1 MRKFESYRSDVEDTI
16 MQDKIVVITGANSG
30 IGFETA
36 KALAEQGAQVVMACR
51 DATRA
56 EAALQDLK
64 QAVPQAQVQ
73 LMDLDLASFDSI
85 HAFAQSFKSQ
95 FKQLDVLVNNA
106 GLFPMTE
113 QKTTEGFEMQFG
125 VNHLGHFLL
134 THLLLP
140 ELKAAGNARVVNVAS
155 MIHQIGKID
164 FNSFKGEKAYKPLKA
179 YGQSKLANVL
189 FARELAKRYES
200 DGISS
205 FSLHP
210 GGVGTNIAGRGFL
223 RKTLYRI
230 FGGQMSPKRGAQ
242 TSIYL
247 ATEPGIEV
255 HSGAYF
261 GQSSNKKASS
271 KPGQD
276 MAMAKRLW
284 DASAELT
291 GINQ

>member
-1 MRKFESYRSDVEDTI
+1 MK
-16 MQDKIVVITGANSG
+16 DKIVIITGANSG

-51 DATRA
+51 DAVRA
-56 EAALQDLK
+56 ESALQALQ
-64 QAVPQAQVQ
+64 QALPQAQVQ
-73 LMDLDLASFDSI
+73 LMSLDLASFDSI
-85 HAFAQSFKSQ
+85 RAFAESFKSQ

-140 ELKAAGNARVVNVAS
+140 ELKASGNARVVNVAS
-155 MIHQIGKID
+155 MMHQLGKID
-164 FNSFKGEKAYKPLKA
+164 FESFKGEKVYRPLTA

-189 FARELAKRYES
+189 FTRELAKRYAD
-200 DGISS
+200 DGVSS

-210 GGVGTNIAGRGFL
+210 GGVGTNIAGRGVL

-230 FGGQMSPKRGAQ
+230 FGGHMTPKRGAQ

-247 ATEPGIEV
+247 ATEPGIEI

-261 GQSSNKKASS
+261 GQSSNKKESS
-271 KPGQD
+271 KRGQD
-276 MAMAKRLW
+276 MAMAQRLW
-284 DASAELT
+284 TASADFA

>member
-1 MRKFESYRSDVEDTI
+1 
-16 MQDKIVVITGANSG
+16 MQDKVIVITGANSG
-30 IGFETA
+30 IGYETA

-51 DATRA
+51 DAPRG

-64 QAVPQAQVQ
+64 QAVSQANVQ
-73 LMDLDLASFDSI
+73 LMSLDLSSFESI
-85 HAFAQSFKSQ
+85 RAFAKSFQAQ

-113 QKTTEGFEMQFG
+113 QKTREGFEMQFG

-140 ELKAAGNARVVNVAS
+140 ELKASGSARVVNVAS

-164 FNSFKGEKAYKPLKA
+164 FDSFKGEKDYKPLTA

-189 FARELAKRYES
+189 FSRELAKRYAG

-210 GGVGTNIAGRGFL
+210 GGVGTNIAGRGCL
-223 RKTLYRI
+223 RKNFYRI
-230 FGGQMSPKRGAQ
+230 FGGHMTPKRGAQ

-247 ATEPGIEV
+247 ATEPGIEP
-255 HSGAYF
+255 HSGSYF
-261 GQSSNKKASS
+261 GQSSNIKKSS
-271 KPGQD
+271 KRGQD
-276 MAMAKRLW
+276 MAMAKRFW
-284 DASAELT
+284 DESEQLT
-291 GINQ
+291 EIHA